1 MSATTARGTEPARE
15 LPRGDAAAP
24 PRPEAREPAAA
35 AKPLRQRLR
44 LPLMWGVPL
53 LMAAAGSYI
62 YLTGGRYQSTED
74 AYLRAAEVAISA
86 NVSGRVS
93 EVDVHDNEQVHRGQI
108 LFRLDDRPF
117 RIAVEAARAQLQGA
131 QLQVES
137 LKADYRQRLADQRST
152 QSALVYAQSA
162 YRRESRLLASGIAS
176 QAQVDKALLAR
187 SEAQQSVAATAQQIT
202 GAVAKLGG
210 QPDIAVDAHPLVEQ
224 AQAALDRALLDLSYA
239 TVSASADGIVTG
251 VDHLQPGS
259 YLPSATPA
267 FVLVSTHDVWVEG
280 DFKEDQLAHMRPGDL
295 ATVKI
300 DAYPDHTFQ
309 AVVASITPGTGSQ
322 FSVLPPENATGNWV
336 KVVQRLDVRLRLE
349 GTMPEV
355 RSGLSAT
362 VTVDTRRVPV
372 RAGGETTQTN
382 PPREAYR
389 PTPGAG
395 T

>member
-1 MSATTARGTEPARE
+1 MSATARGSEPARDP
-15 LPRGDAAAP
+15 PRGDAPASL
-24 PRPEAREPAAA
+24 RPEGREPAAPTR
-35 AKPLRQRLR
+35 PLRERLR

-53 LMAAAGSYI
+53 LMAAGGLYF

-93 EVDVHDNEQVHRGQI
+93 EVDVRDNQQVRRGQI

-117 RIAVEAARAQLQGA
+117 RIAVESARARLQGA
-131 QLQVES
+131 RLQVES
-137 LKADYRQRLADQRST
+137 LKADYGQYGADLRSA
-152 QSALVYAQSA
+152 QSALAYSEGE
-162 YRRESRLLASGIAS
+162 YRRQSRLLASGIAS
-176 QAQVDKALLAR
+176 QSQVDKALLAR
-187 SEAQQSVAATAQQIT
+187 SEAQQSVAAAKQQIT
-202 GAVAKLGG
+202 AALAKLGG
-210 QPDIAVDAHPLVEQ
+210 QPDIAVDAHPLVQQ

-239 TVSASADGIVTG
+239 TVSAPSDGIVTG
-251 VDHLQPGS
+251 VEHLQAGS

-267 FVLVSTHDVWVEG
+267 FVLVSTHDVWVEA
-280 DFKEDQLAHMRPGDL
+280 DFKEDQLAHMRSGDP

-300 DAYPDHTFQ
+300 DAYPGRTFQ

-336 KVVQRLDVRLRLE
+336 KVVQRLDVRLHLE
-349 GTMPEV
+349 GSLPAV

-362 VTVDTRRVPV
+362 VRVDTRSRAAQSADRV
-372 RAGGETTQTN
+372 
-382 PPREAYR
+382 
-389 PTPGAG
+389 G

>member
-1 MSATTARGTEPARE
+1 MSATARGSEPAKD
-15 LPRGDAAAP
+15 LPRL
-24 PRPEAREPAAA
+24 RPEGREPAAPSR
-35 AKPLRQRLR
+35 PLRERLR

-53 LMAAAGSYI
+53 LMAVVGLYF

-93 EVDVHDNEQVHRGQI
+93 EVDVRDNQQVRRGQI

-117 RIAVEAARAQLQGA
+117 RIAVESARARLQGA
-131 QLQVES
+131 RLQVES
-137 LKADYRQRLADQRST
+137 LKADYGQYGADLRSA
-152 QSALVYAQSA
+152 QSALAYSERE
-162 YRRESRLLASGIAS
+162 YRRQSRLLASGIAS
-176 QAQVDKALLAR
+176 QSQVDKALLAR
-187 SEAQQSVAATAQQIT
+187 SEAQQSVAAAKQQIT
-202 GAVAKLGG
+202 AALAKLGG
-210 QPDIAVDAHPLVEQ
+210 QPDIAVDAHPLVQQ

-239 TVSASADGIVTG
+239 TVSAPSDGIVTG
-251 VDHLQPGS
+251 VEHLQAGS

-267 FVLVSTHDVWVEG
+267 FVLVSTRDVWVEA
-280 DFKEDQLAHMRPGDL
+280 DFKEDQLAHMRSGDS

-300 DAYPDHTFQ
+300 DAYPGRTFQ

-336 KVVQRLDVRLRLE
+336 KVVQRLDVRLHLK
-349 GTMPEV
+349 GSLPPV

-362 VTVDTRRVPV
+362 VTVDTRLRAAGSADRV
-372 RAGGETTQTN
+372 
-382 PPREAYR
+382 
-389 PTPGAG
+389 G

>member
-15 LPRGDAAAP
+15 LPRGDAPAP

-53 LMAAAGSYI
+53 LMAAAGSYV

-93 EVDVHDNEQVHRGQI
+93 EVDVHDNEQVHRGQV

-117 RIAVEAARAQLQGA
+117 RIAVEAARARLQGA
-131 QLQVES
+131 RLQVES

-152 QSALVYAQSA
+152 QSALVYAQSE

-187 SEAQQSVAATAQQIT
+187 SEAQQSVAASAQQIT
-202 GAVAKLGG
+202 GSVAKLGG

-251 VDHLQPGS
+251 VDHLQAGS
-259 YLPSATPA
+259 YLPAATPA
-267 FVLVSTHDVWVEG
+267 FVLVSTHDVWVEA
-280 DFKEDQLAHMRPGDL
+280 DFKEDQLAHMRPDDL

-349 GTMPEV
+349 GTLPAV

-362 VTVDTRRVPV
+362 VTVDTRP
-372 RAGGETTQTN
+372 RAADG
-382 PPREAYR
+382 AADS
-389 PTPGAG
+389 AG